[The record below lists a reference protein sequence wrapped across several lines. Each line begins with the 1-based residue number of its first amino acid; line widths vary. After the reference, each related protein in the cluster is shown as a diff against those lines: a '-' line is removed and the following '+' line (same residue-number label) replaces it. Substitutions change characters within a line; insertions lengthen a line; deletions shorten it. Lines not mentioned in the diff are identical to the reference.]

1 MALALSRELFIR
13 KTISGQADSLCKKFG
28 SRSVQLNVGLSFG
41 SPYCRDW
48 LMMVTTAMNFVCV
61 GNPVEVGITMY
72 VSSVSH
78 ISEVNMVSL
87 SEHCINAPVTI
98 WLVMSLWSYL
108 NKLLS

>member
-1 MALALSRELFIR
+1 
-13 KTISGQADSLCKKFG
+13 
-28 SRSVQLNVGLSFG
+28 
-41 SPYCRDW
+41 
-48 LMMVTTAMNFVCV
+48 MMVTTAMNFVCV

-98 WLVMSLWSYL
+98 
-108 NKLLS
+108 